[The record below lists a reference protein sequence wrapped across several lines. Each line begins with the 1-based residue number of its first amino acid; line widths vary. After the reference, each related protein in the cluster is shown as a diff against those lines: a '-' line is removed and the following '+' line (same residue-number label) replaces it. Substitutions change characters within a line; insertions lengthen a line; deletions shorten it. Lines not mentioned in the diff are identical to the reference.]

1 MGNLM
6 VYGACFMLQV
16 RVSLSSLTEEQP
28 IVNENWTYV
37 AWCVRWMS
45 YLLTTHSLMKIPC
58 QKYVRKTVTF
68 LFVVYE
74 NLSKFDLFVVHI
86 PIFSLS
92 SYVQTNSKTLYYAF
106 FFLVYPLYSH
116 NSSMKKYFCNLHI
129 CMCVFE
135 TLSRHTNF
143 SISAHVSSTDKNLWS
158 CDLAFSPRE

>member
-16 RVSLSSLTEEQP
+16 RVSPSSLTEEQP
-28 IVNENWTYV
+28 VVNENWTYV

-106 FFLVYPLYSH
+106 FFGSIHYILIILLWKNTSATFTYV
-116 NSSMKKYFCNLHI
+116 
-129 CMCVFE
+129 CVF
-135 TLSRHTNF
+135 LRHYHVIQ
-143 SISAHVSSTDKNLWS
+143 IS
-158 CDLAFSPRE
+158 P